1 MANDEWNIRRGAYA
15 TDPKGWLH
23 TKGLQRL
30 GVGPSSWKDH
40 VNYSASRQVPAT
52 VSAAERFDSAYDK
65 AADFYRR
72 TNVAGEDNALS
83 RIIGLTL
90 ILGAGTKHQ
99 SDQGLK
105 HFRNQGIIGTRTSDN
120 WAPNFV
126 DWMGGMT
133 GTLGTHF
140 GKTRSDFR

>member
-1 MANDEWNIRRGAYA
+1 MADQWTFGPASYG

-23 TKGLQRL
+23 AKSLQRL
-30 GVGPSSWKDH
+30 GVGPSSWEDH

-52 VSAAERFDSAYDK
+52 VSAAERFDAAYDK

-72 TNVAGEDNALS
+72 TKIADQKNSLRRVADLMFVLA
-83 RIIGLTL
+83 
-90 ILGAGTKHQ
+90 AGTKHQ
-99 SDQGLK
+99 SQQGLT
-105 HFRNQGIIGTRTSDN
+105 HFRNRGLIGTRTSDN

-126 DWMGGMT
+126 DWIGGMT

>member
-1 MANDEWNIRRGAYA
+1 MADQWTFGPASYG

-23 TKGLQRL
+23 AKSLQRL
-30 GVGPSSWKDH
+30 GVGPSSWEDH

-52 VSAAERFDSAYDK
+52 VSAAERFDAAYDK

-72 TNVAGEDNALS
+72 TKIADQKNSLRRVADLMFVLA
-83 RIIGLTL
+83 
-90 ILGAGTKHQ
+90 AGTKQQ
-99 SDQGLK
+99 SQQGLT
-105 HFRNQGIIGTRTSDN
+105 HFRNRGLIGTRTSDN

-126 DWMGGMT
+126 DWIGGMP
-133 GTLGTHF
+133 GTLGPHF

>member
-1 MANDEWNIRRGAYA
+1 MADQWTFGPASYG

-23 TKGLQRL
+23 AKSLQRL
-30 GVGPSSWKDH
+30 GVGPSSWEDH

-52 VSAAERFDSAYDK
+52 VSAAERFNAAYAK
-65 AADFYRR
+65 ASDFYSR
-72 TNVAGEDNALS
+72 TNIAEQKNSLRRVADLMYVLA
-83 RIIGLTL
+83 
-90 ILGAGTKHQ
+90 AGTKHQ
-99 SDQGLK
+99 SQQGLT
-105 HFRNQGIIGTRTSDN
+105 HFRDKGLIGTRTSDN

-126 DWMGGMT
+126 DWIGSMT

>member
-1 MANDEWNIRRGAYA
+1 MADQWTFGPASYG

-23 TKGLQRL
+23 AKSLQRL
-30 GVGPSSWKDH
+30 GVGPSSWEDH

-52 VSAAERFDSAYDK
+52 VSAAERFDAAYDK

-72 TNVAGEDNALS
+72 TKIADQKNSLRRVADLMYVLA
-83 RIIGLTL
+83 
-90 ILGAGTKHQ
+90 AGTKHQ
-99 SDQGLK
+99 SQQGLT
-105 HFRNQGIIGTRTSDN
+105 HFRNRGLIGTRTSDN

-126 DWMGGMT
+126 DWIGGMT